1 MLLIKSSWGCN
12 KKDLGALFPATWE
25 NCPFKA
31 KETILCWTC
40 VSLSDIFELKF
51 LIFKISHSLHSRDS
65 NFPASLCFSLRCFS
79 LLPRETL
86 LSISVNFPPH
96 WLPSFTSSILHR
108 NFLRGNTTMILV
120 CLNPSMILQDV
131 WNQKLE
137 QDTRHVW
144 GQEFVPTP
152 TSKPA
157 RIHICAHA
165 YTHVVF
171 KPHELLSFLKM
182 PSFHI
187 LPYLSTVSSFF
198 LVDIINTNP
207 NFETLLKYL
216 FLCKKWKLSPSVT
229 TCQGYLLIYAC
240 MHVLSRLTLC
250 NPMDYTLSVGFS
262 RKEYWSG
269 LIFLTPGDLPN
280 PGIEP
285 PASLASSALAGGFFS
300 VEPPEK
306 P

>member
-1 MLLIKSSWGCN
+1 MFFSPAKRDPAVYFCELPSS
-12 KKDLGALFPATWE
+12 LA
-25 NCPFKA
+25 
-31 KETILCWTC
+31 
-40 VSLSDIFELKF
+40 SF
-51 LIFKISHSLHSRDS
+51 LHFLHSTQKLSQRKYYHD
-65 NFPASLCFSLRCFS
+65 PS
-79 LLPRETL
+79 LLESFYDSPGCMKSKVRAGYKACLGPRIC
-86 LSISVNFPPH
+86 SYSN
-96 WLPSFTSSILHR
+96 
-108 NFLRGNTTMILV
+108 
-120 CLNPSMILQDV
+120 LQACSH
-131 WNQKLE
+131 
-137 QDTRHVW
+137 THMC
-144 GQEFVPTP
+144 TC
-152 TSKPA
+152 
-157 RIHICAHA
+157 IH
-165 YTHVVF
+165 THVVF